1 MTRRD
6 LLIGGAAAATLAGCA
21 DVSRRLSPEGAA
33 AVRPKRDVKP
43 VRRVADR
50 VGFGATGNQLS
61 DMESMGSEKWIERQ
75 IAADLPEDPRLILQT
90 RRLATTELHEGDA
103 RDYPQN
109 YILRELQAFAILKA
123 VYSSNQLFERMVDF
137 WSNHLNVYGRKGLA
151 AYRIGRDGREVVRA
165 HAMGSFRD
173 LIMGSAKSPAM
184 LMYLDNHFNRKDAPN
199 ENYARE
205 IMELHTLGV
214 HGGYSQKDV
223 MEVAR
228 CFTGWG
234 IETGFMRRRG
244 AFAYR
249 DELHD
254 KGEKIV
260 LGQKIS
266 SGGGL
271 DDGERVVDIVC
282 SHPATANHIARKLTR
297 HFRGDEDEKWVAKVE
312 SAFAKSKGDV
322 RETLRPLLNEAGLDG
337 PPMVKRPFDYMV
349 SSIRAVGA
357 QTDGGPGLQR
367 RLEEMGQPLFQWPMP
382 DGYPVDADAWTGTLL
397 ARWNF
402 ALDLCHDRIEGTRGE
417 FEDLDANESILM
429 RDGKAGEKQTGRRT
443 AALALLSPEFM
454 WR

>member
-21 DVSRRLSPEGAA
+21 DVSRRISPPGVAA
-33 AVRPKRDVKP
+33 ASPGRGGPE
-43 VRRVADR
+43 RRIADR
-50 VGFGATGNQLS
+50 VGFGPTGNQLQEMRS
-61 DMESMGSEKWIERQ
+61 GGVQTWIDRQ
-75 IAADLPEDPRLILQT
+75 IAADLPEDPRLVIQT
-90 RRLATTELHEGDA
+90 RRFATIELPEGDA
-103 RDYPQN
+103 RDFPQN
-109 YILRELQAFAILKA
+109 YILRELQAYSILMA
-123 VYSSNQLFERMVDF
+123 VYSANQLFERMADF

-165 HAMGSFRD
+165 HAMGQFQD
-173 LIMGSAKSPAM
+173 LILASAKSPAM
-184 LMYLDNHFNRKDAPN
+184 LMYLDNHFNRKGAPN

-214 HGGYSQKDV
+214 DGGYTQRDV

-234 IETGFMRRRG
+234 IETGFLKRRG

-260 LGQKIS
+260 LGQRIPA
-266 SGGGL
+266 GGGIE
-271 DDGERVVDIVC
+271 DGERVVELVC
-282 SHPATANHIARKLTR
+282 AHPATANHIARKLTR
-297 HFRGDEDEKWVAKVE
+297 HFRGDEDPKWVAKVE
-312 SAFAKSKGDV
+312 RAFRESKGDI
-322 RETLRPLLNEAGLDG
+322 RATIKPLLTEAGLDG
-337 PPMVKRPFDYMV
+337 PPMVKRPFDYAV

-402 ALDLCHDRIEGTRGE
+402 ALDLCHDRIEGTRAG
-417 FEDLDANESILM
+417 FDDLDVYDSILM
-429 RDGKAGEKQTGRRT
+429 RDPEPGKDRTGRR
-443 AALALLSPEFM
+443 AATLAILSPEFM